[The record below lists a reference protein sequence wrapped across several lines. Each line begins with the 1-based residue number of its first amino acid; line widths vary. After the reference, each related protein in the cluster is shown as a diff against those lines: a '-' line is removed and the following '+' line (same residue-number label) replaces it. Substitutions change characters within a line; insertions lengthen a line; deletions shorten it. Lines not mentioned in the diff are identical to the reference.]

1 MQSRTMTTLSQKSLR
16 PNGQLMSLISLKKF
30 TNSVVKLIK
39 LDRRQQFFAHHGY
52 ELAFVF
58 NGYSPAVQRVEQEVN
73 NIEGQCSMR
82 HWSSGYV
89 MSVDRI
95 SYKRQHYVGLRQEST
110 ATLIMLMDTAL

>member
-1 MQSRTMTTLSQKSLR
+1 M
-16 PNGQLMSLISLKKF
+16 
-30 TNSVVKLIK
+30 KLIK
-39 LDRRQQFFAHHGY
+39 LNGSHQFFARGY
-52 ELAFVF
+52 DWAFVF

-82 HWSSGYV
+82 HWLGGYV

-110 ATLIMLMDTAL
+110 ATLIMLMGTAL

>member
-1 MQSRTMTTLSQKSLR
+1 MTTLSQKSLR
-16 PNGQLMSLISLKKF
+16 PNGQLLSSTSLKKF

-39 LDRRQQFFAHHGY
+39 LDRRQQFFAHGY

-58 NGYSPAVQRVEQEVN
+58 DGYSPAAQRVEQEVN

-82 HWSSGYV
+82 HWLGGYV

-110 ATLIMLMDTAL
+110 ATLITLMGTAL